1 MDYHELIS
9 FNKPLSRFMNRDNV
23 AILAVLTPR
32 SSNSK
37 EVTPICVGNTH
48 LLFNTKRGDIKL
60 AQLAHLFAEIDRIAI
75 GDNYKLPV
83 ILCGDFNSTP
93 FSPLY
98 NFVTKGELHFDGLS
112 KTIISGQDNS
122 KSGANFVLEDRV
134 FPLELGLTHN
144 CKWRNLVKNENEKPW
159 LNHFRKNHN
168 FNSNYN
174 RHDTIDLTEEME
186 RAGFLNHGLHLT
198 SSYMHRF
205 LDGIREITTCHDRA
219 CSTVDYIFYSPGY
232 NSRTERDQDQLW
244 LSGVLSLLSEM
255 DVQQMGKLPN
265 KSLSSDHLMLMSSFV
280 LS

>member
-9 FNKPLSRFMNRDNV
+9 FNNPLSRFMNRDNV

-32 SSNSK
+32 SSNSR

-75 GDNYKLPV
+75 GDDYKLPV

-98 NFVTKGELHFDGLS
+98 DFVTKGELYFDGMS
-112 KTIISGQDNS
+112 KTIISGQDKS
-122 KSGANFVLEDRV
+122 KSGARFVLNDSV
-134 FPLELGLTHN
+134 FPSEIGLTHN
-144 CKWRNLVKNENEKPW
+144 CKWQNNTKNENEKPW
-159 LNHFRKNHN
+159 LNHFRKQFYIETNNQHN
-168 FNSNYN
+168 V
-174 RHDTIDLTEEME
+174 IDLTEEIE
-186 RAGFLNHGLHLT
+186 RAGFLNHGLDLT
-198 SSYMHRF
+198 SCYMHRF
-205 LDGIREITTCHDRA
+205 LDGIEEITTCHDRA

-232 NSRTERDQDQLW
+232 NPRTKRDQDQLW

-255 DVQQMGKLPN
+255 DLRQMGKLPN